1 MKDKKKLPIGEEF
14 FSNIRT
20 KGFYYVDKTYFISE
34 LLRTRG
40 SINLFTRPRRF
51 GKSLNL
57 DMLKAF
63 FEIGTDAALFE
74 GLEIAKERELCKQHM
89 GKYPVIFIS
98 LKDIEGEDFQTAYE
112 TLCTVISEEAARLDF
127 LLESSRLTPYD
138 KTKFQRLVENQLE
151 KPSELHNSLKMLT
164 RLLRKHYGTSVIILI
179 DEYDV
184 PLDKAYQNGYY
195 PQMINLIRSL
205 FSQALKTNENLEFAV
220 ITGCL
225 QIARESI
232 FTGLNNFKIRTVS
245 DIRFAEYFGFTD
257 DEVTDLLNYYGLGE
271 KFEQFKE
278 WYDGYQ
284 FGNTHIY
291 CPWDVLN
298 QCDKF
303 RE

>member
-138 KTKFQRLVENQLE
+138 KTKFQRLVENQL
-151 KPSELHNSLKMLT
+151 
-164 RLLRKHYGTSVIILI
+164 
-179 DEYDV
+179 
-184 PLDKAYQNGYY
+184 
-195 PQMINLIRSL
+195 
-205 FSQALKTNENLEFAV
+205 KTL
-220 ITGCL
+220 
-225 QIARESI
+225 
-232 FTGLNNFKIRTVS
+232 
-245 DIRFAEYFGFTD
+245 
-257 DEVTDLLNYYGLGE
+257 
-271 KFEQFKE
+271 
-278 WYDGYQ
+278 
-284 FGNTHIY
+284 
-291 CPWDVLN
+291 
-298 QCDKF
+298 
-303 RE
+303 